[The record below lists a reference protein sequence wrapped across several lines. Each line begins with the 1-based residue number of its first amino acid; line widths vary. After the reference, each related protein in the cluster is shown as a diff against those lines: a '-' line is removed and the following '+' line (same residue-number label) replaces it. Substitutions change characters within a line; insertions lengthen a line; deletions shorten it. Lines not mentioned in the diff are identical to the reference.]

1 MFIRK
6 TTYDTFKNNIQFL
19 TKQNS
24 VLRADNIKWQ
34 EKNIKLAADN
44 EKLACDIDDLK
55 KQVKKL
61 KTFCTKNGLD
71 YSVLYTKEDK

>member
-6 TTYDTFKNNIQFL
+6 TTYDTFKNNIQVL

-24 VLRADNIKWQ
+24 MLRADNIKWQ
-34 EKNIKLAADN
+34 QKNLSLVGDN

-55 KQVKKL
+55 KQIKRL

-71 YSVLYTKEDK
+71 YSVLYTKEEK